1 MNNRYKEYLNKI
13 EKSLETKLPD
23 DLNDIVQKAMFGP
36 ITPEVP
42 ASILQLH
49 PNVTVIYSEN

>member
-23 DLNDIVQKAMFGP
+23 DLNDIVQKAMKY
-36 ITPEVP
+36 
-42 ASILQLH
+42 SIFSDAKRIRPLLAL
-49 PNVTVIYSEN
+49 